1 MQTTE
6 PVCTVKTKE
15 ETKRG
20 QTGRHLE
27 KNVLEITLTKKKKKE
42 NQNNT
47 EEIFG
52 PTPATVESSQ

>member
-6 PVCTVKTKE
+6 PVSTVKTEE

-20 QTGRHLE
+20 QTGNHLE
-27 KNVLEITLTKKKKKE
+27 RNVLAITLTKKE

-52 PTPATVESSQ
+52 PTPATVEPSQ